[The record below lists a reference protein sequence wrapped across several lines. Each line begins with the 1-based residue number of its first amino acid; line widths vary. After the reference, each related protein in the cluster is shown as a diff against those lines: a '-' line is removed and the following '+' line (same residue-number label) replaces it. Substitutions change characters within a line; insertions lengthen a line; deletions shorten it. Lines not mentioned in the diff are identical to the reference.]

1 MLEITAL
8 ALAIFA
14 VGFALGYGIGAA
26 LADRKN
32 RRENAAT
39 ARCFTCEWEYGA
51 GTLSEA
57 FGAVERHTATEQHR
71 AMVVRA

>member
-1 MLEITAL
+1 MLDIIVSVLICFTL
-8 ALAIFA
+8 
-14 VGFALGYGIGAA
+14 GFALGYGTGAA